1 MIECQDVSFS
11 YPASTLPDSERQA
24 GGALKHISCT
34 IEDGSFVLLCG
45 TSGCGKT
52 TMTRLFNGLIPHY
65 HEGTYTGSVY
75 LDGKDTRD
83 LSLFDISLKV
93 GSVFQNPRSQ
103 FFNVDTTSELAFG
116 PENHGIAEDLVRDR
130 VKRVAAQLKLEPL
143 LDRSIFSLSGG
154 EKQKIA
160 CGSAAAI
167 DPDIYVLD
175 EPSSNLDAYAIADFR
190 QLLFTLKS
198 QGKTIIISEHR
209 LYYLSGLFDR
219 VLYLKDGE
227 IEGDYTAEEFC
238 GLSARQRDDM
248 GLRPLDL
255 AGLSEVV
262 GTPQRMNEAVWTIKN
277 VSFAYKHEPET
288 LHITETSFPSGSAT
302 AIIGHNGAGKSTF
315 ARCLC
320 GLEKHFKG
328 TVQDQ
333 SKNYSRKE
341 RLKLCYMVMQDVNH
355 QLFTEDVLDELL
367 LSMGGEDEKAD
378 TARAKEILNSL
389 DLLDKVKLHPMSLSG
404 GEKQKIAF
412 ASVYAMNPQIYLL
425 DEPSSNLDMT
435 SIQELKEHLR
445 LIKKQGKTVLIAE
458 HRLYYLMELADR
470 IVYLEKGEIKG
481 IYTPEEFRQLS
492 EQERERMGLR
502 AVDLRAVFPPKPHS
516 IAPIPVLELRNVT
529 LRYKKRTI
537 LHDIGLSAGKGEVIG
552 VVGHNGAG
560 KTTFSRALCGLH
572 KDCDGQFLWESK
584 PIERK
589 ERLQRSYM
597 VMQDVNYELFADSVE
612 AECSFGIRNPD
623 QTLVNATL
631 EELGLTQYRERH
643 PNTLSGGQ
651 KQRVAVA
658 VSMICGK
665 DLLVFDEPTSGLD
678 FDSMTQVAGLIRR
691 LSNMGKVIFIVTHDF
706 EFVCRTCSR
715 VLHFDEGEMPDDVP
729 VTMDALPKL
738 RELFSVSDGKER

>member
-209 LYYLSGLFDR
+209 RYYLSGLFDR

-238 GLSARQRDDM
+238 GLSAKQRDDM

-255 AGLSEVV
+255 AGLSEVE

-404 GEKQKIAF
+404 GEKQ
-412 ASVYAMNPQIYLL
+412 
-425 DEPSSNLDMT
+425 
-435 SIQELKEHLR
+435 
-445 LIKKQGKTVLIAE
+445 
-458 HRLYYLMELADR
+458 
-470 IVYLEKGEIKG
+470 
-481 IYTPEEFRQLS
+481 
-492 EQERERMGLR
+492 
-502 AVDLRAVFPPKPHS
+502 
-516 IAPIPVLELRNVT
+516 
-529 LRYKKRTI
+529 
-537 LHDIGLSAGKGEVIG
+537 
-552 VVGHNGAG
+552 
-560 KTTFSRALCGLH
+560 
-572 KDCDGQFLWESK
+572 
-584 PIERK
+584 
-589 ERLQRSYM
+589 
-597 VMQDVNYELFADSVE
+597 
-612 AECSFGIRNPD
+612 
-623 QTLVNATL
+623 
-631 EELGLTQYRERH
+631 
-643 PNTLSGGQ
+643 
-651 KQRVAVA
+651 RVAIGSA
-658 VSMICGK
+658 IASDK
-665 DLLVFDEPTSGLD
+665 KLLIFDEPTSGLD
-678 FDSMTQVAGLIRR
+678 YRHMLEVSDNLNR
-691 LSNMGKVIFIVTHDF
+691 LKEMGKSLFLITHDPELIYKCCTYLLF
-706 EFVCRTCSR
+706 IQGSKVLWHRPMDGEAVKLLRAFFSHEQGAGVCNAS
-715 VLHFDEGEMPDDVP
+715 
-729 VTMDALPKL
+729 
-738 RELFSVSDGKER
+738 

>member
-11 YPASTLPDSERQA
+11 YPDSTLPDSERQA

-167 DPDIYVLD
+167 APDVYVLD

-198 QGKTIIISEHR
+198 QGKTIIISEHL

-255 AGLSEVV
+255 AGLSEVE

-333 SKNYSRKE
+333 NKNYSRKE

-355 QLFTEDVLDELL
+355 QLFTESVLDEIL
-367 LSMGGEDEKAD
+367 LSMRTEDKQR
-378 TARAKEILNSL
+378 ARKILQEM
-389 DLLDKVKLHPMSLSG
+389 DLLPYEDCHPMG
-404 GEKQKIAF
+404 
-412 ASVYAMNPQIYLL
+412 
-425 DEPSSNLDMT
+425 
-435 SIQELKEHLR
+435 
-445 LIKKQGKTVLIAE
+445 
-458 HRLYYLMELADR
+458 
-470 IVYLEKGEIKG
+470 
-481 IYTPEEFRQLS
+481 
-492 EQERERMGLR
+492 
-502 AVDLRAVFPPKPHS
+502 
-516 IAPIPVLELRNVT
+516 
-529 LRYKKRTI
+529 
-537 LHDIGLSAGKGEVIG
+537 
-552 VVGHNGAG
+552 
-560 KTTFSRALCGLH
+560 
-572 KDCDGQFLWESK
+572 
-584 PIERK
+584 
-589 ERLQRSYM
+589 
-597 VMQDVNYELFADSVE
+597 
-612 AECSFGIRNPD
+612 
-623 QTLVNATL
+623 
-631 EELGLTQYRERH
+631 
-643 PNTLSGGQ
+643 LSGGQ

-658 VSMICGK
+658 SAIASERP
-665 DLLVFDEPTSGLD
+665 LILFDEPTSGLD
-678 FDSMTQVAGLIRR
+678 LFHMRQVANVVNQVANAGRTAL
-691 LSNMGKVIFIVTHDF
+691 VVTHDP
-706 EFVCRTCSR
+706 EFILRCCNY
-715 VLHFDEGEMPDDVP
+715 VLHLENGQIQESYSIED
-729 VTMDALPKL
+729 
-738 RELFSVSDGKER
+738 SDGQKRLLKFFLSDMKKEVSTE

>member
-227 IEGDYTAEEFC
+227 IDGDYTAEEFC
-238 GLSARQRDDM
+238 GLSAKQRDDM

-255 AGLSEVV
+255 AGLSEVE

-355 QLFTEDVLDELL
+355 QLFTESVMDEIL
-367 LSMGGEDEKAD
+367 LSLDNSDEEKA
-378 TARAKEILNSL
+378 THEAESIMESL
-389 DLLDKVKLHPMSLSG
+389 HISEFRDAHPMS
-404 GEKQKIAF
+404 
-412 ASVYAMNPQIYLL
+412 
-425 DEPSSNLDMT
+425 
-435 SIQELKEHLR
+435 
-445 LIKKQGKTVLIAE
+445 
-458 HRLYYLMELADR
+458 
-470 IVYLEKGEIKG
+470 
-481 IYTPEEFRQLS
+481 
-492 EQERERMGLR
+492 
-502 AVDLRAVFPPKPHS
+502 
-516 IAPIPVLELRNVT
+516 
-529 LRYKKRTI
+529 
-537 LHDIGLSAGKGEVIG
+537 
-552 VVGHNGAG
+552 
-560 KTTFSRALCGLH
+560 
-572 KDCDGQFLWESK
+572 
-584 PIERK
+584 
-589 ERLQRSYM
+589 
-597 VMQDVNYELFADSVE
+597 
-612 AECSFGIRNPD
+612 
-623 QTLVNATL
+623 
-631 EELGLTQYRERH
+631 
-643 PNTLSGGQ
+643 LSGGQ
-651 KQRVAVA
+651 KQRVAIASAIASDKQV
-658 VSMICGK
+658 I
-665 DLLVFDEPTSGLD
+665 VFDEPTSGLD
-678 FDSMTQVAGLIRR
+678 YRHMKKVAENLRE
-691 LSNMGKVIFIVTHDF
+691 LSSLGKTLFIVTHDP
-706 EFVCRTCSR
+706 ELIAECCNYFVFIENGK
-715 VLHFDEGEMPDDVP
+715 VLW
-729 VTMDALPKL
+729 
-738 RELFSVSDGKER
+738 SDGWNRISRERLQKFFAFEDD

>member
-116 PENHGIAEDLVRDR
+116 PENHGMAEDVVRDS

-167 DPDIYVLD
+167 DPDVYVLD

-238 GLSARQRDDM
+238 GLSAKQRDDM

-255 AGLSEVV
+255 AGLSEVE

-333 SKNYSRKE
+333 SKTYSRKE

-355 QLFTEDVLDELL
+355 QLFTESVLEEVL
-367 LSMGGEDEKAD
+367 LSMPGKDSDESPENVAKAE
-378 TARAKEILNSL
+378 AILTEM
-389 DLLDKVKLHPMSLSG
+389 DLLPYKACHPMG
-404 GEKQKIAF
+404 
-412 ASVYAMNPQIYLL
+412 
-425 DEPSSNLDMT
+425 
-435 SIQELKEHLR
+435 
-445 LIKKQGKTVLIAE
+445 
-458 HRLYYLMELADR
+458 
-470 IVYLEKGEIKG
+470 
-481 IYTPEEFRQLS
+481 
-492 EQERERMGLR
+492 
-502 AVDLRAVFPPKPHS
+502 
-516 IAPIPVLELRNVT
+516 
-529 LRYKKRTI
+529 
-537 LHDIGLSAGKGEVIG
+537 
-552 VVGHNGAG
+552 
-560 KTTFSRALCGLH
+560 
-572 KDCDGQFLWESK
+572 
-584 PIERK
+584 
-589 ERLQRSYM
+589 
-597 VMQDVNYELFADSVE
+597 
-612 AECSFGIRNPD
+612 
-623 QTLVNATL
+623 
-631 EELGLTQYRERH
+631 
-643 PNTLSGGQ
+643 LSGGQ
-651 KQRVAVA
+651 KQRVAIASAIASERPV
-658 VSMICGK
+658 I
-665 DLLVFDEPTSGLD
+665 LFDEPTSGLD
-678 FDSMTQVAGLIRR
+678 FKNMMRISEHLKALAQKGKTILI
-691 LSNMGKVIFIVTHDF
+691 ITHDY
-706 EFVCRTCSR
+706 EFAAMTCNR
-715 VLHFDEGEMPDDVP
+715 VLHFVDEGHVETFPLQENLSRLYSCLMCQ
-729 VTMDALPKL
+729 
-738 RELFSVSDGKER
+738 

>member
-167 DPDIYVLD
+167 DPDVYVLD

-238 GLSARQRDDM
+238 GLSAKQRDDM

-255 AGLSEVV
+255 AGLSEVE
-262 GTPQRMNEAVWTIKN
+262 GPPQRMNEAVWTIKN

-355 QLFTEDVLDELL
+355 QLFSDSVWGECRISAPDAPDEKIAEVLDRLQL
-367 LSMGGEDEKAD
+367 LS
-378 TARAKEILNSL
+378 
-389 DLLDKVKLHPMSLSG
+389 
-404 GEKQKIAF
+404 F
-412 ASVYAMNPQIYLL
+412 
-425 DEPSSNLDMT
+425 
-435 SIQELKEHLR
+435 
-445 LIKKQGKTVLIAE
+445 
-458 HRLYYLMELADR
+458 
-470 IVYLEKGEIKG
+470 
-481 IYTPEEFRQLS
+481 
-492 EQERERMGLR
+492 
-502 AVDLRAVFPPKPHS
+502 
-516 IAPIPVLELRNVT
+516 
-529 LRYKKRTI
+529 
-537 LHDIGLSAGKGEVIG
+537 
-552 VVGHNGAG
+552 
-560 KTTFSRALCGLH
+560 
-572 KDCDGQFLWESK
+572 
-584 PIERK
+584 
-589 ERLQRSYM
+589 
-597 VMQDVNYELFADSVE
+597 
-612 AECSFGIRNPD
+612 
-623 QTLVNATL
+623 
-631 EELGLTQYRERH
+631 RERH
-643 PNTLSGGQ
+643 PMALSGGQ
-651 KQRVAVA
+651 KQRLAVA
-658 VSMICGK
+658 TA
-665 DLLVFDEPTSGLD
+665 LLSEKPVLIFDEPTSGLD
-678 FDSMTQVAGLIRR
+678 YARMVEVSGVIRDLAR
-691 LSNMGKVIFIVTHDF
+691 QGRIVLVVTHDQ
-706 EFVCRTCSR
+706 EFLQQACDR
-715 VLHFDEGEMPDDVP
+715 VLH
-729 VTMDALPKL
+729 L
-738 RELFSVSDGKER
+738 

>member
-255 AGLSEVV
+255 AGLSEVE
-262 GTPQRMNEAVWTIKN
+262 GTPQRMNETVWTIKN

-341 RLKLCYMVMQDVNH
+341 RLKLCYMVMQDVN
-355 QLFTEDVLDELL
+355 
-367 LSMGGEDEKAD
+367 
-378 TARAKEILNSL
+378 
-389 DLLDKVKLHPMSLSG
+389 
-404 GEKQKIAF
+404 
-412 ASVYAMNPQIYLL
+412 
-425 DEPSSNLDMT
+425 
-435 SIQELKEHLR
+435 
-445 LIKKQGKTVLIAE
+445 
-458 HRLYYLMELADR
+458 
-470 IVYLEKGEIKG
+470 
-481 IYTPEEFRQLS
+481 
-492 EQERERMGLR
+492 
-502 AVDLRAVFPPKPHS
+502 
-516 IAPIPVLELRNVT
+516 
-529 LRYKKRTI
+529 
-537 LHDIGLSAGKGEVIG
+537 
-552 VVGHNGAG
+552 
-560 KTTFSRALCGLH
+560 
-572 KDCDGQFLWESK
+572 
-584 PIERK
+584 
-589 ERLQRSYM
+589 
-597 VMQDVNYELFADSVE
+597 YELFADSVE

-623 QTLVNATL
+623 QKLVTETL
-631 EELGLTQYRERH
+631 EKLGLVAYRERH

-658 VSMICGK
+658 VSMICRK
-665 DLLVFDEPTSGLD
+665 NLLVFDEPTSGLD
-678 FDSMTQVAGLIRR
+678 FDSMAQVAGLIQR
-691 LSNMGKVIFIVTHDF
+691 LSDMGKVIFIVTHDF

-715 VLHFDEGEMPDDVP
+715 VLHFDEGEMPDDLS
-729 VTMDALPKL
+729 MEMNNLPKL
-738 RELFSVSDGKER
+738 RELFAVSTGKDW